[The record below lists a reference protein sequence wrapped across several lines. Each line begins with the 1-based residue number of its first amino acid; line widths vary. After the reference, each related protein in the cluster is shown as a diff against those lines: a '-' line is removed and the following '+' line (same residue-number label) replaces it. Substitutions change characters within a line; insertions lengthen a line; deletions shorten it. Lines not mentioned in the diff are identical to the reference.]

1 MINRQHW
8 TLEERVLYLETKLE
22 RQEKIEAQLKK
33 TQDALMQLAL
43 TADQN
48 FARLSGRISKKS
60 DGILSDLLDW

>member
-1 MINRQHW
+1 MNDAKYK
-8 TLEERVLYLETKLE
+8 TLEERVAYLEAKLE

-48 FARLSGRISKKS
+48 FARLSGRIARKS
-60 DGILSDLLDW
+60 DGFLSDLFDW